1 MKHIPRLLLLSAVH
15 AALMVAPAWAHD
27 EQPGELKPV
36 GEKLGTVRFATSC
49 TPAAQRQ
56 FERAVAMLHSFWF
69 SESSKAFAAVAQ
81 TDPNCAMAHW
91 GSAMTLFGN
100 PFTWPLTGKALTE
113 GWAAVEKAKAA
124 GTKTPRERD
133 YIAAVEAFYKD
144 ADKIDHRTRALA
156 YEKAME
162 QVAQRYPEDTE
173 AAIFYAL
180 ALNATVLATDK
191 TYANQLKAGAILE
204 KLFKAEPNHPG
215 AAHYLIHSYD
225 YPAIAEKGL
234 PAARLYADI
243 APSAPHALH
252 MPSHIFT
259 RRGFWQESIDS
270 NLKSK
275 GSTDNHFDR
284 LHAMDYLG
292 YAYLQTGQDAKAS
305 AVCDEVKGLKKVN
318 SESFPAAFA
327 LAAIP
332 SRFVLER
339 ARWSEAAK
347 LALHPNEL
355 DYPWASFPH
364 AEAVLTYARAIG
376 AARSGDATAARS
388 DIARLKALKET
399 LAQAKNSYWAGQVDI
414 QIQVASA
421 LATYAEGKKDEAL
434 VLMRTAVEMED
445 ATEKHPVV
453 PGPLLPA
460 RELLGEMLIE
470 LQQPLLALKE
480 FEASA
485 QREPNRLRGYYGAAR
500 AAELANDRQKATAY
514 YTKLASL
521 MGADNDRPE
530 IRHAKDYL
538 AKK

>member
-204 KLFKAEPNHPG
+204 KLFKAQPNHPG

>member
-1 MKHIPRLLLLSAVH
+1 MRQISRLLMLSAVN
-15 AALMVAPAWAHD
+15 AAVMVAPAFGHD

-36 GEKLGTVRFATSC
+36 GEKLGTVRFPTSC

-69 SESSKAFAAVAQ
+69 TESSKAFAAVAQ
-81 TDPNCAMAHW
+81 TDPNCGMAYW

-124 GTKTPRERD
+124 GAKTPRERD

-162 QVAQRYPEDTE
+162 LVAQRYPEDTE

-204 KLFKAEPNHPG
+204 KLFKAQPNHPG

-292 YAYLQTGQDAKAS
+292 YAYLQTGQDAKAN

-332 SRFVLER
+332 SRFLLER

-347 LALHPNEL
+347 LTLHPNEL

-376 AARSGDATAARS
+376 AARSGDATAARG
-388 DIARLKALKET
+388 DIARLKTLKET
-399 LAQAKNSYWAGQVDI
+399 LVQAKNSYWAGQVDI

-421 LATYAEGKKDEAL
+421 LAAYAEGKKDEAL
-434 VLMRTAVEMED
+434 ALMRKAVEMED

-470 LQQPLLALKE
+470 LKQPALALKE

-500 AAELANDRQKATAY
+500 AADMANDKQKATAY

-521 MGADNDRPE
+521 VGADNDRPE